1 MPIFITTKDPDRRKY
16 RYRAIHFKLIGQDA
30 LCSTPSG
37 RTLSCNQ
44 DMKHVTCYPCLIKGK
59 RTKVRG
65 AKQRL
70 KQLGY

>member
-1 MPIFITTKDPDRRKY
+1 MPIFTTTKDPDRWKY
-16 RYRAIHFKLIGQDA
+16 RYRAIHFKPLGQDT
-30 LCSTPSG
+30 LCSIPIG
-37 RTLSCNQ
+37 YGVSCNQ
-44 DMKHVTCYPCLIKGK
+44 EMKHVTCHPCLIKGK

>member
-1 MPIFITTKDPDRRKY
+1 MPIFTTTKDPDRRKY
-16 RYRAIHFKLIGQDA
+16 RYRAIHFKLIGHDA
-30 LCSTPSG
+30 LCSIPSG

-44 DMKHVTCYPCLIKGK
+44 EMKHVTCHPCLIKGK
-59 RTKVRG
+59 KTRVRG